1 MEEKNKKYPEGH
13 FMGLWIGISLAIF
26 TGGWLPICI
35 ILENPGL
42 MGIGPALGM
51 AVGVAIGQSIEE
63 KYKNQGKIKPLTK
76 KEKKTRKATVIIGIM
91 VFFLGLVTFLALY
104 LLR

>member
-13 FMGLWIGISLAIF
+13 FVGLWIGISIAFF
-26 TGGWLPICI
+26 TMGWLPICI
-35 ILENPGL
+35 IMENPGL
-42 MGIGPALGM
+42 LGIGPALGM

-63 KYKNQGKIKPLTK
+63 KYKSQGKIKPLTK
-76 KEKKTRKATVIIGIM
+76 EEKKTKKVAVITGIM
-91 VFFLGLVTFLALY
+91 ILFLGLVTFLALY